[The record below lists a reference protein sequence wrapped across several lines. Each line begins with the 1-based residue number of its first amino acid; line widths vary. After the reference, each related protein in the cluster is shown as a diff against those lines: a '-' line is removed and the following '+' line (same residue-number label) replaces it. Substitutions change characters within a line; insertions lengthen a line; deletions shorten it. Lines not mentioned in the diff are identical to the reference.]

1 MVYLVSELDRGYGQR
16 PVPFWRST
24 GAFTGPDALERA
36 RKWAGLRG
44 LIAAHDDADEAY
56 AALRAKRLDT
66 TTMRGRVVS

>member
-24 GAFTGPDALERA
+24 GVFEGAGALARA

-44 LIAAHDDADEAY
+44 LITAHDDPDEAY

-66 TTMRGRVVS
+66 TTMRGRVVT